1 MSASR
6 LARALRAWLPG
17 LLVGMAMAWAA
28 DAPMAQTVPVPVPA
42 PAPASPVGV
51 SASASAASLPAA
63 GPASAPGE
71 ARVPRKPPKWR
82 LVVDAPA
89 PLDRLL
95 EDNLDLA
102 RFQKDA
108 AVSRGELRRLVAAV
122 PQQARS
128 LLDAQGHFAAEVR
141 TRVQEGPREPGRR
154 DAGSAARAGV
164 NAVVAAVVKAVV
176 GGEAPQPAQAAGDVR
191 ESATGAA
198 TESTTDAAAGAATE
212 ASTEGAADAE
222 VLITVS
228 VEPGPLTRV
237 RRVQFVFEGE
247 LDQRLSA
254 ADPVAQALADQL
266 AQTWALSEGEP
277 FRQAAWA
284 SAKTDTL
291 ARLRADTYPLAS
303 WSGTSATVDAT
314 EHTASLYLVADSGP
328 AFAFGPIRVEGL
340 KRQPASAIVNLAP
353 FKPGGPYR
361 ERQLLDWQERIQK
374 LGLFESVFVS
384 PTLDA
389 QQPKD
394 TPLVVQVREMPLQS
408 ATAGIGVSSD
418 NGPRVSLEHLHRNA
432 FGLDWQAKTRVQL
445 GARLKDAQLDV
456 TSHPWEGRKRGLISL
471 QTTGLIDS
479 DNAITNSQRARM
491 GLLREGERLERSDY
505 LELQHASVRSA
516 NDLLVSNATALSAT
530 TQWIF
535 RDVDN
540 RLLPTR
546 GTTSMAQLTFGRT
559 YSALEEDGFFGRAH
573 TRVTAYLPLPWTWQL
588 TARGEVGQVLARESV
603 SVPDTLLFRAGGD
616 DSVRGYAY
624 RSLGVEIDGVTTGAR
639 AVATGS
645 VELAHPLP
653 VGVPGLQGAIFADVG
668 DAADRFSKMSA
679 KRGHG
684 LGVRWRSPVGPF
696 RLDVAYGDAVQK
708 WRLHFSVGIS
718 L

>member
-1 MSASR
+1 MSVCAGLGGAVLRGVALAWLLSWPLVGQAQTAVPDVPDSAVGADDAAGAAS
-6 LARALRAWLPG
+6 ALRG
-17 LLVGMAMAWAA
+17 
-28 DAPMAQTVPVPVPA
+28 
-42 PAPASPVGV
+42 
-51 SASASAASLPAA
+51 
-63 GPASAPGE
+63 
-71 ARVPRKPPKWR
+71 PRKPPNWR
-82 LVVDAPA
+82 LVVDAPS

-95 EDNLDLA
+95 ESNLDLA
-102 RFQKDA
+102 RFQQDA

-122 PQQARS
+122 PDQARS
-128 LLDAQGHFAAEVR
+128 LLDAQGYFAAQVR
-141 TRVQEGPREPGRR
+141 IRVQEL
-154 DAGSAARAGV
+154 
-164 NAVVAAVVKAVV
+164 
-176 GGEAPQPAQAAGDVR
+176 
-191 ESATGAA
+191 
-198 TESTTDAAAGAATE
+198 AAGATAE
-212 ASTEGAADAE
+212 ADAADADKAGAPEGGE
-222 VLITVS
+222 VLVTIS

-237 RRVQFVFEGE
+237 RRVQFVFEGD

-254 ADPVAQALADQL
+254 DDPVARALADQL
-266 AQTWALSEGEP
+266 ADKWALPEGEP
-277 FRQAAWA
+277 FRQADWA

-303 WSGTSATVDAT
+303 WSGTSASVDAT
-314 EHTASLYLVADSGP
+314 DSSASLFLVADSGP

-340 KRQPASAIVNLAP
+340 SRQPASAIVNLAP
-353 FKPGGPYR
+353 FKVGGPYR

-384 PTLDA
+384 PALDP
-389 QQPKD
+389 QQPGA

-418 NGPRVSLEHLHRNA
+418 NGPRLSLEHLHRNV
-432 FGLDWQAKTRVQL
+432 FGLDWQAKTKVQV
-445 GARLKDAQLDV
+445 GARLQDAQLDL
-456 TSHPWEGRKRGLISL
+456 TSHPWEGRKRGLLSA
-471 QTTGLIDS
+471 QTTGLTDS
-479 DNAITNSQRARM
+479 DNAVTHSQRFRV
-491 GLLREGERLERSDY
+491 GVLREGERLERSDY
-505 LELQHASVRSA
+505 VELQHASVRSA
-516 NDLLVSNATALSAT
+516 NDVLVSNASALSAT

-546 GTTSMAQLTFGRT
+546 GTTSMAQLSFGRT
-559 YSALEEDGFFGRAH
+559 YSALDEDGFFGRAH
-573 TRVTAYLPLPWTWQL
+573 TRLTAYQPLPWSWQL
-588 TARGEVGQVLARESV
+588 TARGEVGQVLARDSV

-624 RSLGVEIDGVTTGAR
+624 RSLGVERDGVTTGAR
-639 AVATGS
+639 SVATGS

-679 KRGHG
+679 KRGYG

-696 RLDVAYGDAVQK
+696 RLDVAYGEAVQQ